1 MQKEILI
8 DASQQKQTRVA
19 IKSDSGVEEYEY
31 ENEQKKQL
39 KGNIYLGRV
48 SRIEPSLQAAFVD
61 FGNERHGFLAFNDI
75 QTQYYQI
82 PLSDKEA
89 ILREEEEVRK
99 QLLEETKDLSPNE
112 INNAGEEENPEES
125 IESSEDENEGEGEG
139 EREGENSN
147 EKNENEEQS
156 EIASSDEFVNSESE
170 YEKKMSDIRARRKF
184 KRYRIQEVI
193 KPGQVILL
201 QIVKEERGK
210 KGAALTTFLSL
221 AGKYIVL
228 MPNTAKGGGISKK
241 IFNSQ
246 DRKSIRGIINQL
258 EIPETMG
265 LIVRTAG
272 AKKTQNEIKND
283 LDVLIQVWEEIRQKT
298 ITSNAPTLIHEEGDV
313 IYRTIRDFFSND
325 ITEVIIDGEAGYD
338 KAKKYAGII
347 AKEQVK
353 KIKKYRGKVPLFHS
367 KGIEKYLND
376 IFEPRITLKSGG
388 YLIINQTEALVAI
401 DINSGKSTKE
411 RNIEKTALTT
421 NIESATEIARQA
433 KLRDLSGLI
442 VIDFIDMENYS
453 NRRLVEKKLKE
464 SLRTDK
470 ARVQVGK
477 ISSFGL
483 LEMTRQRLRE
493 SSIQWR
499 TILSV
504 ESFSQKIL
512 KLIEEKIF
520 SLPKVKTV
528 SVDLPKKIIDYI
540 KINMHEEVSFFEK
553 KFKFKIDFVIN
564 ADFLSGDYKIVFK
577 NVKNIEI
584 EEIKNEPETS
594 VEESVRPTRI
604 VLEESDDSESTE
616 KKPFHKKKFFN
627 KKRKFFK
634 KRGFKKESGNDKEVA
649 SDKEVSGGKE
659 VA

>member
-1 MQKEILI
+1 MEITNMEKEILI
-8 DASQQKQTRVA
+8 DASQEKQTRVA

-39 KGNIYLGRV
+39 KGNVFLGRI

-82 PLSDKEA
+82 PTADKEL
-89 ILREEEEVRK
+89 ILKEEEEVRK
-99 QLLEETKDLSPNE
+99 ELEEETKDLIPNDSEVTDENSPIKQESDTTNADFFDDEEKISDDQENTQESNQNNSDKNSYDKKINE
-112 INNAGEEENPEES
+112 I
-125 IESSEDENEGEGEG
+125 
-139 EREGENSN
+139 RT
-147 EKNENEEQS
+147 K
-156 EIASSDEFVNSESE
+156 
-170 YEKKMSDIRARRKF
+170 RKF

-228 MPNTAKGGGISKK
+228 MPNTAKGGGISRK

-246 DRKSIRGIINQL
+246 DRKNIRGIINQL
-258 EIPETMG
+258 EIPESMG

-283 LDVLIQVWEEIRQKT
+283 LDVLIQIWEEIRIKT
-298 ITSNAPTLIHEEGDV
+298 ISSNAPSLIHEEGDI
-313 IYRTIRDFFSND
+313 IYRTIRDFFSNE
-325 ITEVIIDGEAGYD
+325 IKEVVIDGESGFK
-338 KAKKYAGII
+338 KAKKYAEII

-353 KIKKYRGKVPLFHS
+353 KIKKHKGKVPLFHS
-367 KGIEKYLND
+367 KGIEKYLNE
-376 IFEPRITLKSGG
+376 IFEPRINLKSGG
-388 YLIINQTEALVAI
+388 YLIIHPTEALVAI
-401 DINSGKSTKE
+401 DINSGRSTKE
-411 RNIEKTALTT
+411 RNIEKTALAT
-421 NIESATEIARQA
+421 NIEAAAEIARQA
-433 KLRDLSGLI
+433 KLRDLAGLI

-464 SLRTDK
+464 SLRSDK

-493 SSIQWR
+493 SSVQWK

-520 SLPKVKTV
+520 SIPKVSVV
-528 SVDLPKKIIDYI
+528 SAELAKKIIDFI
-540 KINMHEEVSFFEK
+540 QSNMQEEINFFEK
-553 KFKFKIDFVIN
+553 KFKFKIKFN
-564 ADFLSGDYKIVFK
+564 ANPDFLSEDFLLSFK
-577 NVKNIEI
+577 NNKNKEL
-584 EEIKNEPETS
+584 EELKNEQDAPNDESNKKIRLENNEET
-594 VEESVRPTRI
+594 
-604 VLEESDDSESTE
+604 DSEKPL
-616 KKPFHKKKFFN
+616 KKTFQKKKFYKKKFF
-627 KKRKFFK
+627 KKKSNEK
-634 KRGFKKESGNDKEVA
+634 KVEKIKTDK
-649 SDKEVSGGKE
+649 SD
-659 VA
+659 A

>member
-112 INNAGEEENPEES
+112 INNADGEENPEES
-125 IESSEDENEGEGEG
+125 IESSEDENEGEG
-139 EREGENSN
+139 EGENSN

-170 YEKKMSDIRARRKF
+170 YEKKISDIRARRKF

-283 LDVLIQVWEEIRQKT
+283 LDILIQVWEEIRQKT

-433 KLRDLSGLI
+433 KLRDLAGLI

-594 VEESVRPTRI
+594 VEESVRPARI

-634 KRGFKKESGNDKEVA
+634 RRGFKKESGNDKEVA
-649 SDKEVSGGKE
+649 SNKEVSGGKE

>member
-1 MQKEILI
+1 MEKEILI

-19 IKSDSGVEEYEY
+19 IKSAHGVEEYEY
-31 ENEQKKQL
+31 ENDQKKQL
-39 KGNIYLGRV
+39 KGNIYLGRI

-82 PLSDKEA
+82 PTADKEA

-99 QLLEETKDLSPNE
+99 QLIEETKDLAPSE
-112 INNAGEEENPEES
+112 ISTSEEENNEDSSIENNSNSENFEDNSNLEFNEEES
-125 IESSEDENEGEGEG
+125 LNQETDQINQIEQNNFSEN
-139 EREGENSN
+139 
-147 EKNENEEQS
+147 
-156 EIASSDEFVNSESE
+156 ESE
-170 YEKKMSDIRARRKF
+170 YEKKINDIRSRRKF

-193 KPGQVILL
+193 KPGQVILI

-228 MPNTAKGGGISKK
+228 MPNTAKGGGISRK

-246 DRKSIRGIINQL
+246 DRRNIRGIINQL

-283 LDVLIQVWEEIRQKT
+283 LDVLIQIWEEIKIKT
-298 ITSNAPTLIHEEGDV
+298 INSNAPSLIHEEGDI
-313 IYRTIRDFFSND
+313 IYRTIRDFFSSE
-325 ITEVIIDGEAGYD
+325 ISEVIIDGNSGFD
-338 KAKKYAGII
+338 KAKKYAEII

-367 KGIEKYLND
+367 YGIEKYLNE
-376 IFEPRITLKSGG
+376 IFEPRINLKSGG
-388 YLIINQTEALVAI
+388 YLIIQPTEALVSI
-401 DINSGKSTKE
+401 DINSGRSTKE

-421 NIESATEIARQA
+421 NVEAAIEIARQA
-433 KLRDLSGLI
+433 KLRDLAGLI

-464 SLRTDK
+464 ALRTDK
-470 ARVQVGK
+470 ARTQVGK
-477 ISSFGL
+477 ISNFGL

-499 TILSV
+499 SILSTD
-504 ESFSQKIL
+504 SFAQKIL

-520 SLPKVKTV
+520 SIPKVKIV
-528 SVDLPKKIIDYI
+528 AIELPKKIIDYI
-540 KINMHEEVSFFEK
+540 KLNLNEEVNFFEK
-553 KFKFKIDFVIN
+553 KFKFKINFNPN
-564 ADFLSGDYKIVFK
+564 ADFVSEEFRIMFLNNK
-577 NVKNIEI
+577 NVLI
-584 EEIKNEPETS
+584 EEIKNQEIILETNNLPDE
-594 VEESVRPTRI
+594 VEQKNNHSKTEHI
-604 VLEESDDSESTE
+604 E
-616 KKPFHKKKFFN
+616 KKSFNKKQFYRKKKFFKKKFKDN
-627 KKRKFFK
+627 KPNNNPNNK
-634 KRGFKKESGNDKEVA
+634 DDQEVA
-649 SDKEVSGGKE
+649 
-659 VA
+659 

>member
-1 MQKEILI
+1 MDKEILI
-8 DASQQKQTRVA
+8 DASQQRQTRVA
-19 IKSDSGVEEYEY
+19 IKSATGVEEYEY

-48 SRIEPSLQAAFVD
+48 SRIEPSLQAAFID

-82 PLSDKEA
+82 PIADKES
-89 ILREEEEVRK
+89 ILKEEEEVRK
-99 QLLEETKDLSPNE
+99 QLFEETRNLTPTENIVSNSNKDHNDHLSNLENE
-112 INNAGEEENPEES
+112 SLDEDLTNQNQQIEETSEENLIS
-125 IESSEDENEGEGEG
+125 NQEDFTEN
-139 EREGENSN
+139 
-147 EKNENEEQS
+147 
-156 EIASSDEFVNSESE
+156 DSE
-170 YEKKMSDIRARRKF
+170 YEKKINDIKSRRKF

-193 KPGQVILL
+193 KPGQVILI

-228 MPNTAKGGGISKK
+228 MPNTAKGGGISRK

-246 DRKSIRGIINQL
+246 DRKNIREIINHL

-283 LDVLIQVWEEIRQKT
+283 LNVLIQIWDEIKEKT
-298 ITSNAPTLIHEEGDV
+298 LNSNAPSLIHEEGDI
-313 IYRTIRDFFSND
+313 IYRTIRDFFSSE
-325 ITEVIIDGEAGYD
+325 ITNVIIDGDAGFE
-338 KAKKYAGII
+338 KAKKYAEII
-347 AKEQVK
+347 AKEQIR
-353 KIKKYRGKVPLFHS
+353 KIKKYKGKVPLFHAH
-367 KGIEKYLND
+367 GIEKYLNE
-376 IFEPRITLKSGG
+376 IFEPRINLKSGG
-388 YLIINQTEALVAI
+388 YLVIHPTEALVAI

-421 NIESATEIARQA
+421 NVEAAMEIARQA
-433 KLRDLSGLI
+433 KLRDLAGLI

-464 SLRTDK
+464 ALRTDR

-477 ISSFGL
+477 ISNFGL

-499 TILSV
+499 TVLST

-512 KLIEEKIF
+512 KLVEEKIF
-520 SLPKVKTV
+520 SIPRVKNV
-528 SVDLPKKIIDYI
+528 ILEIPKKIIDHI
-540 KINMHEEVSFFEK
+540 QSNLSEEVNFFEK
-553 KFKFKIDFVIN
+553 KFKFKIKFEINQDFV
-564 ADFLSGDYKIVFK
+564 SEDYKIIFK
-577 NVKNIEI
+577 NNKNII
-584 EEIKNEPETS
+584 LEELKNSS
-594 VEESVRPTRI
+594 VEEEI
-604 VLEESDDSESTE
+604 DDKSKDENNKDLSNDTE
-616 KKPFHKKKFFN
+616 IHNKKKFYKKNFYN
-627 KKRKFFK
+627 KKRKFHK
-634 KRGFKKESGNDKEVA
+634 KRIANGENQKNDNNKEVA
-649 SDKEVSGGKE
+649 
-659 VA
+659 

>member
-1 MQKEILI
+1 MDKEILI
-8 DASQQKQTRVA
+8 DASQQRQTRVA
-19 IKSDSGVEEYEY
+19 IKSKTGVEEYEY
-31 ENEQKKQL
+31 ENDQKKQL

-82 PLSDKEA
+82 PVADKES
-89 ILREEEEVRK
+89 IIKEEEEVRK
-99 QLLEETKDLSPNE
+99 QLLEETKDLSPV
-112 INNAGEEENPEES
+112 ENPNNNSDEDKEVE
-125 IESSEDENEGEGEG
+125 IEQLDDDTYL
-139 EREGENSN
+139 
-147 EKNENEEQS
+147 EKTNENEYS
-156 EIASSDEFVNSESE
+156 EETNDNKLSNSAQDDFSESESE
-170 YEKKMSDIRARRKF
+170 YEKKINDIKARRKF

-193 KPGQVILL
+193 KPGQVILV

-228 MPNTAKGGGISKK
+228 MPNTAKGGGISRK

-246 DRKSIRGIINQL
+246 DRKNIREIINHL

-283 LDVLIQVWEEIRQKT
+283 LSVLIQIWEQIKNKT
-298 ITSNAPTLIHEEGDV
+298 LDSNAPSLIHEEGDI
-313 IYRTIRDFFSND
+313 IYRTIRDFFSSEIIN
-325 ITEVIIDGEAGYD
+325 VIIDGELGFE
-338 KAKKYAGII
+338 KAKKTAEII

-353 KIKKYRGKVPLFHS
+353 KIKKYKGKVPLFHAY
-367 KGIEKYLND
+367 GIEKYLNE
-376 IFEPRITLKSGG
+376 IFEPRINLKSGG
-388 YLIINQTEALVAI
+388 YLIIHPTEALVAI

-421 NIESATEIARQA
+421 NVEAAIEIARQA
-433 KLRDLSGLI
+433 KLRDLAGLI

-464 SLRTDK
+464 ALRTDK

-477 ISSFGL
+477 ISNFGL

-499 TILSV
+499 TVLSTD
-504 ESFSQKIL
+504 SFSQKIL

-520 SLPKVKTV
+520 SISKVKTV
-528 SVDLPKKIIDYI
+528 ILEIPKKIVDYI
-540 KINMHEEVSFFEK
+540 QSNLIEEVNFFEK
-553 KFKFKIDFVIN
+553 KFKFKIKFEINQDFVS
-564 ADFLSGDYKIVFK
+564 DDYKIIFK
-577 NVKNIEI
+577 NNKNII
-584 EEIKNEPETS
+584 LEEIKNHTIDE
-594 VEESVRPTRI
+594 
-604 VLEESDDSESTE
+604 VLEEKQENTE
-616 KKPFHKKKFFN
+616 ETILNEDKKNKNKFHKKKFFN

-634 KRGFKKESGNDKEVA
+634 KKLPDNNKEVA
-649 SDKEVSGGKE
+649 
-659 VA
+659 